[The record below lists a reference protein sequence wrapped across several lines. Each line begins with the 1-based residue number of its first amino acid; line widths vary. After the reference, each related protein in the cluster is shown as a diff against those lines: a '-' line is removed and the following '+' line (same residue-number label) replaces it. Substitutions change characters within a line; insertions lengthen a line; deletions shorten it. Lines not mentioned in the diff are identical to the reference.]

1 MKLKTL
7 LEEFNLLATT
17 SRGNERQMRYELT
30 YLLKDELGD
39 HEPMIGKTG
48 IRGLVVAKTSLNPC
62 DVIEKFRS
70 ILQEHPYK
78 FRYALRIIPIEKVV
92 PTNLEEIK
100 HAATKLAANIQENET
115 YRVTVEKRFTNLHS
129 RDLIEAAVTGIDATG
144 NERNVNL
151 ETPDKIMLIQVLGSL
166 TGMALIKPKDV
177 LAVLKEKML

>member
-1 MKLKTL
+1 M
-7 LEEFNLLATT
+7 LEDFNLLATT

-39 HEPMIGKTG
+39 PEPTVGKTG
-48 IRGLVVAKTSLNPC
+48 IRGLVVAKTSLDPC
-62 DVIEKFRS
+62 DVVEKFRAM
-70 ILQEHPYK
+70 LQEHPYK

-100 HAATKLAANIQENET
+100 RVATELAARFEENET

-144 NERNVNL
+144 NERKVNL
-151 ETPDKIMLIQVLGSL
+151 ENPDKIMLIQVLGGL
-166 TGMALIKPKDV
+166 TGMALIKPNDV